1 MDLRDFEKQRGFS
14 RYTVQRR
21 FPDLYRELALRSGQ
35 RRYRRREKLQSAL
48 EAALVE
54 EPPPSGR
61 ALAARLGTTHSNLKK
76 VFPEIWC
83 LIVQRYAK
91 HQEQEVLRRHA
102 AFSERVR
109 RIATDVLMAGKYP
122 SRRRVLAL
130 MGDSGPK
137 REHFILPEV
146 KLTLLAFSSK

>member
-1 MDLRDFEKQRGFS
+1 
-14 RYTVQRR
+14 V
-21 FPDLYRELALRSGQ
+21 
-35 RRYRRREKLQSAL
+35 
-48 EAALVE
+48 
-54 EPPPSGR
+54 
-61 ALAARLGTTHSNLKK
+61 
-76 VFPEIWC
+76 
-83 LIVQRYAK
+83 
-91 HQEQEVLRRHA
+91 

-146 KLTLLAFSSK
+146 KLTLIALSST

>member
-1 MDLRDFEKQRGFS
+1 
-14 RYTVQRR
+14 
-21 FPDLYRELALRSGQ
+21 
-35 RRYRRREKLQSAL
+35 
-48 EAALVE
+48 VE

-61 ALAARLGTTHSNLKK
+61 ALAARLGTNHGNLKK
-76 VFPEIWC
+76 LFPRIWC

-91 HQEQEVLRRHA
+91 HQEQEVLRRRA

-146 KLTLLAFSSK
+146 KLTLLALSPT

>member
-1 MDLRDFEKQRGFS
+1 L
-14 RYTVQRR
+14 
-21 FPDLYRELALRSGQ
+21 FPR
-35 RRYRRREKLQSAL
+35 
-48 EAALVE
+48 
-54 EPPPSGR
+54 
-61 ALAARLGTTHSNLKK
+61 
-76 VFPEIWC
+76 IWC

-91 HQEQEVLRRHA
+91 HQEQEVFRRRV

-146 KLTLLAFSSK
+146 KLTLLALSST